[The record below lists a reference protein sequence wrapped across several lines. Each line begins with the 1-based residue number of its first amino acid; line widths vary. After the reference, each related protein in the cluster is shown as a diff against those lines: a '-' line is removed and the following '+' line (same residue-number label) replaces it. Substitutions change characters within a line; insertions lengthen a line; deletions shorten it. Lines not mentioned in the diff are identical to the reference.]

1 MSQVWQDGAKIHV
14 PVMPNEVL
22 SYLNILKDGTYVD
35 GTIGLGGHSSLILPH
50 LSTKGHLIGIDRDA
64 EALEI
69 CKKDL
74 SNNQSTLT
82 LFNESYHNL
91 DSILDKLEIEN
102 VNGILLDLGL
112 SSFQLDSPNRG
123 FSYKIDTDLDMR
135 FDKSQR
141 INAHQI
147 LNELPEEK
155 LADIIFFNGE
165 ERRSRSIAR
174 SIIKMRP
181 LLKVSDLVESIRR
194 STPPSKRNKSI
205 ARVFQAIRIA
215 VNDELE
221 NLDTFLSSFCDRLI
235 KGGRIVIISFHSL
248 EDRKVKHCFK
258 SLKNERKLSILTKKP
273 LIPTQDE
280 ILKNKRSKSA
290 KLRAAE
296 RVM

>member
-14 PVMPNEVL
+14 PVMPSEVL

-74 SNNQSTLT
+74 SDNQSTLT
-82 LFNESYHNL
+82 LFNKSYHNL

>member
-1 MSQVWQDGAKIHV
+1 
-14 PVMPNEVL
+14 
-22 SYLNILKDGTYVD
+22 
-35 GTIGLGGHSSLILPH
+35 
-50 LSTKGHLIGIDRDA
+50 
-64 EALEI
+64 
-69 CKKDL
+69 
-74 SNNQSTLT
+74 
-82 LFNESYHNL
+82 
-91 DSILDKLEIEN
+91 
-102 VNGILLDLGL
+102 
-112 SSFQLDSPNRG
+112 
-123 FSYKIDTDLDMR
+123 MR

-141 INAHQI
+141 INADQI
-147 LNELPEEK
+147 LNEFPEEK

-221 NLDTFLSSFCDRLI
+221 NLDTFLSSFYDRLI

-273 LIPTQDE
+273 LIPTRDE
-280 ILKNKRSKSA
+280 ILKNKRNITK
-290 KLRAAE
+290 KLE
-296 RVM
+296 IEKITLKMLSILNEKK

>member
-14 PVMPNEVL
+14 PVMPSEVL

-74 SNNQSTLT
+74 SDNQSTLT

-123 FSYKIDTDLDMR
+123 FTYKIDSNLDMR

-141 INAHQI
+141 INADQI

-155 LADIIFFNGE
+155 LADIIYYNGE

>member
-14 PVMPNEVL
+14 PVMPSEVL

-74 SNNQSTLT
+74 SDNQSTLT

>member
-14 PVMPNEVL
+14 PVMPSEVL
-22 SYLNILKDGTYVD
+22 SHLNILKDGTYVD

-74 SNNQSTLT
+74 SNNQSTLS

-91 DSILDKLEIEN
+91 DSILDQLEIEN

-123 FSYKIDTDLDMR
+123 FSYNIDSDLDMR

-194 STPPSKRNKSI
+194 STPPSKRHKSI